1 MSSVQKS
8 SQITYTDGRE
18 KDHLEKIAKHVGEA
32 TGDQVAAQEL
42 EPVKNKNPL
51 NDSEIVDLM
60 EGLQGK
66 PRTAKASDFLKDKLN
81 WLKKKHGSGVKLI
94 KK

>member
-1 MSSVQKS
+1 MSSAQDKL
-8 SQITYTDGRE
+8 QITTTDSQE

-32 TGDQVAAQEL
+32 TDSQVLPQDLKPAN
-42 EPVKNKNPL
+42 NKNPL
-51 NDSEIVDLM
+51 LEEAADLM

-66 PRTAKASDFLKDKLN
+66 PRMAKASDFLKDKLN